1 MTAPSRIPDVSRDEV
16 RARLHDRSMTLIN
29 VLPRETFEAAH
40 IPGSINLPLS
50 EVESRAPAE
59 IPDRASDLVLYCGS
73 PT

>member
-1 MTAPSRIPDVSRDEV
+1 
-16 RARLHDRSMTLIN
+16 